1 MIGRTHA
8 RKAGLA
14 VLAAG
19 VIAVTLMS
27 GGGAIA
33 ATAGKPQ
40 VKLAIVYQV
49 AVPAVEIE
57 GAGAAVAAKQ
67 FGFSIKEVGPTA
79 YNVLQQQT
87 MSSAE
92 ASSGAQGIG
101 EILVN
106 SSAWGRAI
114 SNLQSRGI
122 HVVDNGVY
130 TGPFLGAKTP
140 IYVGPDDHAYGA
152 ALSNI
157 LINALGPN
165 AHGQVAITWCA
176 PGVQE
181 LEERV
186 AGVKAALAAREPGVQ
201 LIGPYMQADNYT
213 QGVLD
218 AQSIVLAHPNAL
230 AFVGLCS
237 TAPGNFAQVKAKD
250 NGKWLITGGEL
261 DPRNLTAIKNGY
273 VVGVVDASLWLD
285 GYITARLL
293 YEQVTHPYTTPS
305 TGWIDSTIETVN
317 KSNIDAVI
325 KRQSSL
331 ANQAAYYLPVVN
343 KIFANL
349 KANVKPLSASQAQP

>member
-1 MIGRTHA
+1 MLS
-8 RKAGLA
+8 RKRVFRAALA
-14 VLAAG
+14 ATAAG
-19 VIAVTLMS
+19 VAAAVLVS
-27 GGGAIA
+27 LGGAA
-33 ATAGKPQ
+33 VATAKSP

-67 FGFSIKEVGPTA
+67 FGFNIHELGPTA
-79 YNVLQQQT
+79 YNVLQQET
-87 MSSAE
+87 MSNSE
-92 ASSGAQGIG
+92 ANSGAQGIG

-106 SSAWGRAI
+106 SSAWGRTI
-114 SNLQSRGI
+114 SNLQSRGVK
-122 HVVDNGVY
+122 VVDNGVY

-152 ALSNI
+152 ALSKL
-157 LINALGPN
+157 LIGALGPK
-165 AHGQVAITWCA
+165 AHGNVVITWCA

-186 AGVKAALAAREPGVQ
+186 SGVKTALAKAEPGVK
-201 LIGPYMQADNYT
+201 LLGPFMQTDSYT

-218 AQSIVLAHPNAL
+218 AQRIVLANPHAL

-250 NGKWLITGGEL
+250 HGKWLITGGEL
-261 DPRNLTAIKNGY
+261 DPRNLQGIKKGL
-273 VVGVVDASLWLD
+273 VTGVVDASLWLD

-293 YEQVTHPYTTPS
+293 YLQVTHPTTTPT
-305 TGWIDSTIETVN
+305 TGWIDSTIETVT

-331 ANQAAYYLPVVN
+331 ANQASFYTPIVN

-349 KANVKPLSASQAQP
+349 KANVKPLSASQVQP

>member
-1 MIGRTHA
+1 MTGTKRVRMA
-8 RKAGLA
+8 ALA
-14 VLAAG
+14 VIASG
-19 VIAVTLMS
+19 VALVTLAL
-27 GGGAIA
+27 GGGAMA
-33 ATAGKPQ
+33 AHSKSQ

-49 AVPAVEIE
+49 DVPAVEIE

-67 FGFSIKEVGPTA
+67 FGFGISEVGPTA

-114 SNLQSRGI
+114 SSLQSRGI

-130 TGPFLGAKTP
+130 TGPFLGSKTP

-157 LINALGPN
+157 LIGALGPG
-165 AHGQVAITWCA
+165 AKGDVVITWCN

-186 AGVKAALAAREPGVQ
+186 AGVKSALAAREPGVT
-201 LIGPYMQADNYT
+201 LLGPYMQTDNYT

-250 NGKWLITGGEL
+250 HGKWLITGGEL
-261 DPRNLTAIKNGY
+261 DPRNLQGIKDGEI
-273 VVGVVDASLWLD
+273 VGVVDASLWLD

-293 YEQVTHPYTTPS
+293 YDQVTQPYTTPS

-317 KSNIDAVI
+317 SKNIDAVI

-331 ANQAAYYLPVVN
+331 ANQASFYLPIVN

>member
-1 MIGRTHA
+1 
-8 RKAGLA
+8 LA
-14 VLAAG
+14 VAS
-19 VIAVTLMS
+19 S
-27 GGGAIA
+27 GGA
-33 ATAGKPQ
+33 ASAASGKQQ
-40 VKLAIVYQV
+40 VKLGIVYQV
-49 AVPAVEIE
+49 DVPAVEIE
-57 GAGAAVAAKQ
+57 AAGAAVAAKQ

-87 MSSAE
+87 MTNSM

-106 SSAWGRAI
+106 SSAWGRTI
-114 SNLQSRGI
+114 SGLQSRGI

-130 TGPFLGAKTP
+130 TGPFLGSKTP

-152 ALSNI
+152 ALSNV
-157 LINALGPN
+157 LIKALGPN
-165 AHGQVAITWCA
+165 AKGDVVITWCA

-186 AGVKAALAAREPGVQ
+186 SGVRAALKAKEPGVTLQ
-201 LIGPYMQADNYT
+201 GPFMQTDNYT

-230 AFVGLCS
+230 AFVALCS
-237 TAPGNFAQVKAKD
+237 TGPGNFAQVKARD
-250 NGKWLITGGEL
+250 HGKWLITGGEL
-261 DPRNLTAIKNGY
+261 DPRNLQGIKDGL

-285 GYITARLL
+285 GYITSRLL
-293 YEQVTHPYTTPS
+293 YEQVTHPSTTPS

-317 KSNIDAVI
+317 KSNINAVI

-331 ANQAAYYLPVVN
+331 ANQAKYYTPIVN
-343 KIFANL
+343 NIFKHL
-349 KANVKPLSASQAQP
+349 KQNIKPLSASQAQP